1 MADKVFTTAG
11 GRHHGSAPSSLTT
24 EEVREMKDRIKRP
37 VKVKRIDLESFDER
51 KIQQRTSE
59 EIEKKRQQL
68 VSLTRRGAGPL
79 RLHQFEVS
87 GNMVLYLGPRT
98 WGQYFYEKLWLF
110 PAEKEARR
118 REVREA
124 IERYIRP
131 WLERKAEAPRAA
143 NADGKAQGTAN
154 DSSATKQ
161 TTAPDMSNLELLDKL
176 HCRAYTK
183 RIDAHAFYRN
193 EPQTLQTF
201 PIGRSSHTGYMRTA
215 FNGMTTTPKGLSIA
229 QIAPFKVMAEVR
241 IMCSATRFVAEEY
254 GLLGGNGTPCKEV
267 IHDMEGNNETPGAL
281 KLYYRQLLDFYG
293 TGKQTVVLEVQ
304 GIGDTHWQ
312 SAYEAAREWMQVNKF
327 KEAIS
332 LMLVPLYRTEDY
344 EAFRNSIEDKRAWP
358 SFMAEK
364 LNSMK
369 QHQTGKD
376 GIVSNMPMR
385 DKATKHIVQ
394 ADAVSYQRSLDIDD

>member
-1 MADKVFTTAG
+1 M
-11 GRHHGSAPSSLTT
+11 
-24 EEVREMKDRIKRP
+24 EDRIKRP

-51 KIQQRTSE
+51 KIQQRTPE

-79 RLHQFEVS
+79 RLHEVEVA

-131 WLERKAEAPRAA
+131 WLERKTEARRAA
-143 NADGKAQGTAN
+143 NADDKAQGTAN

-161 TTAPDMSNLELLDKL
+161 TAARGMSDLELLDRL
-176 HCRAYTK
+176 HCRVYTK

-193 EPQTLQTF
+193 DPKTLETF
-201 PIGRSSHTGYMRTA
+201 HIGRSSHTGYMRTA

-241 IMCSATRFVAEEY
+241 IMCSDTRSVAEQY
-254 GLLGGNGTPCKEV
+254 GSLGGNGTPCKEV
-267 IHDMEGNNETPGAL
+267 IHTMEGNNETPDAL
-281 KLYYRQLLDFYG
+281 KLYYRQLLNFYG
-293 TGKQTVVLEVQ
+293 IGKHTVVLEVQ

-312 SAYEAAREWMQVNKF
+312 SAYEACREWMQEQKF
-327 KEAIS
+327 KEVIS
-332 LMLVPLYRTEDY
+332 LTLVPLYRTEDY
-344 EAFRNSIEDKRAWP
+344 EASRNSIEDKRAWP
-358 SFMAEK
+358 YLMAEK

-376 GIVSNMPMR
+376 GIGSNMSMR
-385 DKATKHIVQ
+385 HTAKKHIPQ
-394 ADAVSYQRSLDIDD
+394 RPAASYRWSLETDD